1 MMMFKIRLRRTFGDD
16 YADGDDDGRLGV
28 KKRTG

>member
-1 MMMFKIRLRRTFGDD
+1 MMMFKIRLRRTFDD
-16 YADGDDDGRLGV
+16 DNVDDDGRLGV

>member
-1 MMMFKIRLRRTFGDD
+1 MMMFKIRLRRTF
-16 YADGDDDGRLGV
+16 DDDNADNDGRPGV